1 MSHEKTSE
9 VLNTSEV
16 WFGSNYFGLA
26 LLRPSDKIT
35 RYNLINLKVPCCN

>member
-16 WFGSNYFGLA
+16 WFLA
-26 LLRPSDKIT
+26 LVFIDLLRSVL
-35 RYNLINLKVPCCN
+35 LIHTIILR